1 MNNPGFFSFLAA
13 FFLATGFFSCSA
25 EKHSSGGLSAEE
37 KALRKKYAGMMGVTE
52 KEITNLTLYK
62 FIEDWYSVPYKSAG
76 KTKAGVD
83 CSGFVSV
90 LCAQVYKKNLSGSA
104 ATIYTTCEPT
114 AEKNLK
120 EGDLV
125 FFKINSDKITHIG
138 VYLQNHYFVHAS
150 THKGVIISSLE
161 EEYYRKYF
169 YKGGRI
175 K

>member
-1 MNNPGFFSFLAA
+1 MNYPRAFSFLALL
-13 FFLATGFFSCSA
+13 FLLPGFISCSS
-25 EKHSSGGLSAEE
+25 EKHASGGLTADE

-52 KEITNLTLYK
+52 NEITNLTLYK
-62 FIEDWYSVPYKSAG
+62 FIDDWYSVPYKAAG

-90 LCAQVYKKNLSGSA
+90 LCSQVYKKTVAGSA
-104 ATIYTTCEPT
+104 ATIYKGCEPT

-125 FFKINSDKITHIG
+125 FFKINSDKITHVG
-138 VYLQNHYFVHAS
+138 VYLKNHYFVHAS
-150 THKGVIISSLE
+150 THKGVIVSSLE

-169 YKGGRI
+169 YKGGKI